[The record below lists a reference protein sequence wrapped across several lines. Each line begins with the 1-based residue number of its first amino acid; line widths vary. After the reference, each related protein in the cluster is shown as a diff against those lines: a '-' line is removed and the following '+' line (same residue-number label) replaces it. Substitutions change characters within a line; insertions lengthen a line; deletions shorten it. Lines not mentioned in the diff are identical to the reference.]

1 LVRAAVTLDE
11 LGREKLGPALAE
23 AGKVVDGFG
32 REQVG
37 PAVEKTGKW
46 VGEHPAETA
55 MIAGGMFTFL
65 FPAVIYSPVLAI
77 FGFGSGGV
85 TAGTCLIFPLF
96 SLPACA
102 RRC

>member
-1 LVRAAVTLDE
+1 
-11 LGREKLGPALAE
+11 
-23 AGKVVDGFG
+23 
-32 REQVG
+32 
-37 PAVEKTGKW
+37 
-46 VGEHPAETA
+46 

-96 SLPACA
+96 SLPVCA